1 MTNLTGRFSFCGLR
15 TRAIPLLLVLV
26 AAGCG
31 PIHDGPQL
39 REEPPGLTYTT
50 GMSSARTP
58 LRNRPQVRQITYW
71 EEPRSAG
78 GQSVLIVEY
87 EGEAT
92 LGEAEEA
99 REVYAKSYGRHGEV
113 GPALRL
119 SVEGRPAV
127 YWIETQR
134 KPVESRREEDVTNRI
149 LWAVVPW
156 SGKTYGLECASA
168 GDALLSENELRV
180 RLQSF
185 TVYDA
190 GRATGRNYV
199 ILGILVLA
207 AVTADLVRRVRVR

>member
-1 MTNLTGRFSFCGLR
+1 MRS
-15 TRAIPLLLVLV
+15 RAIPLLLVLA

-71 EEPRSAG
+71 EEPRSTG

-113 GPALRL
+113 GPAGRL

-127 YWIETQR
+127 YWIETHR
-134 KPVESRREEDVTNRI
+134 KPDESTRDEDVTTRDEDVTSRI

-168 GDALLSENELRV
+168 GDALLSEEELRA

-190 GRATGRNYV
+190 NRATGRNYV

-207 AVTADLVRRVRVR
+207 AVAADLVRRVRVP